1 MILIPRNG
9 HDGRYKKMNQL
20 LKEEN
25 GHGTE
30 APTDE
35 YIVVKTK

>member
-25 GHGTE
+25 LVQHYQYQ
-30 APTDE
+30 AVLD
-35 YIVVKTK
+35 V